1 MRKDCTLGVRSALV
15 TVVAALPASEL
26 KNSLLR
32 RLGWAIGD
40 GVQSVHAWSSRS
52 TTSTLAA
59 EHGSVRRIVILV
71 RGYFPVLGG
80 TSTQTRLLAKGFQEL
95 GLSVIVLTNRT
106 AGAPKCECR
115 DGVEVRRVGVAGW
128 GRIAKLAL
136 MLSAWVWL
144 LRRRSSIWGVNAVMD
159 VHLAIVSRL
168 AGLGRKTIL
177 TWATRGDPAHFLS
190 GLFGAL
196 RLPLLRGCRHVA
208 LTPKLRDELEEM
220 GIHGAVVI
228 PVPVDL
234 QRFSAPDES
243 LRAEARNTLGIRP
256 EQTVLVYVGNLVRRK
271 GVANLIRAFD
281 SIDRVDEQGLLLI
294 VGGPVQDEQSYR
306 YMQEILDLAEA
317 SPHAQTIRFCGAQD
331 DVVPYLRAADIFCL
345 PSYREGMPNAIVEA
359 MACGLACVAPP
370 SAGGDELLEG
380 GCGLIPASNTPGDL
394 ALSLSE
400 IMANGSLRTKLG
412 SEAAMRVT
420 ERNSVA
426 PVARDYLALWRLFDV
441 NRAVGL
447 KSGLR
452 PAVYG

>member
-1 MRKDCTLGVRSALV
+1 VSVRSAFV

-26 KNSLLR
+26 KHSLLR

-40 GVQSVHAWSSRS
+40 GVQSVHAWSSWS

-71 RGYFPVLGG
+71 RDYFPVLGG
-80 TSTQTRLLAKGFQEL
+80 TSTQTRLQAKGFQEL
-95 GLSVIVLTNRT
+95 GLSVIVLTRMT
-106 AGAPKCECR
+106 AGASKWECR
-115 DGVEVRRVGVAGW
+115 DGVEVRRVGVAGC

-177 TWATRGDPAHFLS
+177 TWASHGDPTHFLS
-190 GLFGAL
+190 GLFGPL

-220 GIHGAVVI
+220 RIHGAVVI

-234 QRFSAPDES
+234 QRFSALNEP
-243 LRAEARNTLGIRP
+243 LRAEARKTLGIRP
-256 EQTVLVYVGNLVRRK
+256 EQTVLVYVGHLVRRK

-294 VGGPVQDEQSYR
+294 VGGPIPLDEQSYR
-306 YMQEILDLAEA
+306 YMQEIHDLAEA
-317 SPHAQTIRFCGAQD
+317 SPHAQAIRFCGAQD

-370 SAGGDELLEG
+370 SAGGDQLLEG
-380 GCGLIPASNTPGDL
+380 GCGLIPASNTPEDL

-426 PVARDYLALWRLFDV
+426 LVAREYLGLWRLFDV

-447 KSGLR
+447 KYGLR